1 MCRLER
7 KFCAKGTGI
16 KQGLGEAGKER
27 NGETENLCFQPNAK
41 AIKVPIHL
49 AVPLPA

>member
-7 KFCAKGTGI
+7 KSCVKGIGI

-27 NGETENLCFQPNAK
+27 NRETENPCFQPNAK
-41 AIKVPIHL
+41 AIEVHVHL
-49 AVPLPA
+49 VMPLPA